1 MSPTLKPI
9 RPEPS
14 SRLRHRLFQ
23 IIFETDTRA
32 GKRFDVALIVIIL
45 ISVLAVVLESVASLR
60 GQFGRELR
68 YLEWALTVLFTIEYL
83 LRLLCVKRPASYALS
98 FFGLVDL
105 LAVLPT
111 YLGLFFGGTHSLVVI
126 RALRLLRVF
135 RVLRLSEFVS
145 EARSLVTALRSS
157 GRKITIFVGTVLTIQ
172 VIIGA
177 LMYLI
182 EGPEHGFT
190 SIPQGI
196 YWAIV
201 TMTTVGFGDLVPQ
214 TAAGK
219 MLASA
224 VMIMGYGI
232 IAVPTGIVT
241 VEMTLQRRTDAAG
254 GLDRVC
260 EACSAEGHDRDAKYC
275 NHCGAAFEEDGL
287 AGGA

>member
-14 SRLRHRLFQ
+14 SRLRHRLFE

-32 GKRFDVALIVIIL
+32 GKAFDVGLIVIIL
-45 ISVLAVVLESVASLR
+45 ISVLAVLLESVASLR
-60 GQFGRELR
+60 DHFGRELR
-68 YLEWALTVLFTIEYL
+68 YLEWGLTIVFTIEYM
-83 LRLLCVKRPASYALS
+83 LRLICVRRPASYAFS

-111 YLGLFFGGTHSLVVI
+111 YLSLFFGGTHSLVVI

-135 RVLRLSEFVS
+135 RVLRLSEFVA

-182 EGPEHGFT
+182 EGPAHGFT

-214 TAAGK
+214 TVAGK
-219 MLASA
+219 LLASV

-254 GLDRVC
+254 GIDRVC
-260 EACSAEGHDRDAKYC
+260 EACSAEGHDRDAEYC
-275 NHCGAAFEEDGL
+275 NHCGSPFEEEPAQDGI
-287 AGGA
+287 